1 MNDALR
7 VPDVA
12 ERARALDPRASFI
25 VEAPAGS
32 GKTELLIQRYL
43 ALLARVER
51 PEEIA
56 AITFTIKAA
65 GEMRH
70 RIVEALRLAR
80 AGAAAASPH
89 EARTRELARAALE
102 RNDALGWKL
111 EESAERLR
119 VQTID
124 ALCASLTRQMPVL
137 SGFGAQ
143 PEVVEDASALYREA
157 ARNLLGAL
165 EDADDDAAGDVAQ
178 LLRHVDNNAAEAEK
192 LVAGMLERRDHWI
205 RMLHRADDRGALEA
219 ALAKMRTATVERARA
234 LMPAG
239 IAQPAANAD
248 AWIAFAKG
256 HLTTKGEWKKG
267 VRRKGAR
274 G

>member
-1 MNDALR
+1 RSAPWAEASAMSEAPRIPDAAR
-7 VPDVA
+7 R
-12 ERARALDPRASFI
+12 ERALDPARSCI
-25 VEAPAGS
+25 VQAPAGS
-32 GKTELLIQRYL
+32 GKTELLIQRFL

-65 GEMRH
+65 GERRH

-80 AGAAAASPH
+80 AGAHAATAH
-89 EARTRELARAALE
+89 EARTRELARAVLA

-143 PEVVEDASALYREA
+143 PETIEDAGALYVEA
-157 ARNLLGAL
+157 ARNLLAAL
-165 EDADDDAAGDVAQ
+165 EDPGDLAAGDIAQ
-178 LLRHVDNNAAEAEK
+178 LLRHVDNNAATAEQ
-192 LVAGMLERRDHWI
+192 LLAGMLEQRDHWI
-205 RMLHRADDRGALEA
+205 RTLGLEQDRAALE
-219 ALAKMRTATVERARA
+219 
-234 LMPAG
+234 
-239 IAQPAANAD
+239 
-248 AWIAFAKG
+248 
-256 HLTTKGEWKKG
+256 
-267 VRRKGAR
+267 
-274 G
+274 